1 MAQEALFGRY
11 WEAESPLHRLDP
23 RVKVAGSLLLVITTF
38 CAWNFFAL
46 GLLAVAMVAL
56 FALARIPF
64 TQALRS
70 IAPLSF
76 IIVLTALFNLFCVQG
91 GNVLFAWGPFTIS
104 EEGVRQAIFIAIRL
118 TLLLLAGSL
127 LTLTTTSLD
136 ITEALERLLAP
147 LARIGVPAHEF
158 SLVLGIALRFLPP
171 FAEEFKTI
179 RGAQLARG
187 AKLATSPVK
196 GGLSGLTSLLVPLFT
211 SAFRHADTLSSAMD
225 ARCYHGANG
234 RTRLNP
240 LKAGAPEAI
249 AIGVLVALMAATI
262 AVSIIV

>member
-104 EEGVRQAIFIAIRL
+104 EEGVRRIYLFVMA
-118 TLLLLAGSL
+118 LLPLISLFNCITNLLAL
-127 LTLTTTSLD
+127 
-136 ITEALERLLAP
+136 
-147 LARIGVPAHEF
+147 
-158 SLVLGIALRFLPP
+158 
-171 FAEEFKTI
+171 
-179 RGAQLARG
+179 
-187 AKLATSPVK
+187 
-196 GGLSGLTSLLVPLFT
+196 
-211 SAFRHADTLSSAMD
+211 
-225 ARCYHGANG
+225 
-234 RTRLNP
+234 
-240 LKAGAPEAI
+240 
-249 AIGVLVALMAATI
+249 
-262 AVSIIV
+262 